1 MSYPALTKE
10 IASEIFESS
19 APYRDDDEK
28 EACQVRTYRRLH
40 LYTLLIDGLIAI
52 MWFIDVFPW
61 LCGLMVSRCLY
72 YLALGLRAL

>member
-1 MSYPALTKE
+1 MRVHTSRGRNIRTSMSYPALTKE

-52 MWFIDVFPW
+52 M
-61 LCGLMVSRCLY
+61 
-72 YLALGLRAL
+72 